1 MNDESLLQTKQLLLA
16 GAFSVLIVASV
27 VGTAIKLRFA
37 RGRAHT
43 VIDNLN
49 SRIKAWWVMVL
60 LLSVSLLSGPTVTV
74 VLFAFMS
81 YVALR
86 EYTTLCATP
95 PGDHTVL
102 AAMFYVVLPLQYG
115 LVRGGW
121 ERLFEVFI
129 PAVAFLLLPIVAC
142 AAADRERFLVRIAT
156 LQWGLLVC
164 VYCLSF
170 LPALLTLDIADF
182 EGHNVFL
189 IAWLVIVVQGG
200 DVLQYI
206 WGKLLGK
213 RKIAPVLSPSKTLEG
228 LLGGVA
234 SATLLGASLYWV
246 TPFTPLQSG
255 LVSLVVCLVGFGGG
269 LVMSAIKRDRGVKD
283 WGAIIEGHGGML
295 DRLDSLVF
303 AGPVFYLAVRHWW
316 AR

>member
-16 GAFSVLIVASV
+16 GAFSVLVVASV
-27 VGTAIKLRFA
+27 VGAALKLRFA
-37 RGRAHT
+37 RGRSHT

-60 LLSVSLLSGPTVTV
+60 LLSVSLLAGPTVTV

-81 YVALR
+81 FVALR

-95 PGDHTVL
+95 AADHAVL
-102 AAMFYVVLPLQYG
+102 AAMFYLVLPLQYV

-129 PAVAFLLLPIVAC
+129 PVVAFLMLPIVAC
-142 AAADRERFLVRIAT
+142 SGTDRDRFLGRIAT
-156 LQWGLLVC
+156 LQWGLMVC

-170 LPALLTLDIADF
+170 LPALLALDITGF
-182 EGHNVFL
+182 EGRSVFL

-206 WGKLLGK
+206 WGQLLGK
-213 RKIAPVLSPSKTLEG
+213 RRIAPVLSPSKTLEG
-228 LLGGVA
+228 LIGGVA
-234 SATLLGASLYWV
+234 SLHWV
-246 TPFTPLQSG
+246 TPFTLLQSG
-255 LVSLVVCLVGFGGG
+255 LVSLLVCLTGFGGG

-283 WGAIIEGHGGML
+283 WGTMIEGHGGML
-295 DRLDSLVF
+295 DRLDSLSF
-303 AGPVFYLAVRHWW
+303 AAPVFYLAVRHWW
-316 AR
+316 AI